1 MRSSA
6 RPDTLGPYKILAAL
20 GQGGGGEVY
29 RAWDPRLRREV
40 ALKVLRERVDPDP
53 ERLQRFIAEARAA
66 SALNH
71 PNIVTIFDAAIDDAR
86 PFIVSELIDGKTL
99 REEISRPLPLKR
111 LLDLAT
117 QIADGL
123 GAAHEAG
130 LVHRDLKPENIM
142 VTRTGRAKIVDFG
155 LVRPMGFQAGR
166 ESMDSRTLGDAQTE
180 TELGLRA
187 GTIPYM
193 SPEQARGGATDMRSD
208 QFSFGL
214 VLYEM
219 IAGRPAFRRETPAKT
234 LEAIISDEAPI
245 AHVGSRIPPPLR
257 WIVERCLAK
266 DPHDRY
272 AATADLHRD
281 LRTLRDRIGEVAAPS
296 DLVSTS
302 RRRWRRILPGA
313 AALAL
318 IVGGAVASRLIAQ
331 PAALDPSRLSF
342 TPLATEAGYE
352 GFPAWSPDGQTI
364 AYTAE
369 VNGVLQIFTRR
380 LASPESVG
388 QVTQAAYDC
397 KHPFWSTD
405 GKRIY
410 YISLARQREG
420 IWSVGAAGGTPQVA
434 IENAS
439 RGAIAPDGR
448 TLAFLR
454 DDQPA
459 DIVGAASLWLSTPDD
474 EPWSKGR
481 LEASARRYES
491 LGALQ
496 FIEGVLSFSR
506 DGRSLGL
513 SVVPRTIGLQ
523 AEHRGWQ
530 LWVIPLP
537 DGPPRRRL
545 AWWTDAAPR
554 VSNFAWLPDN
564 RHIVLGVASLS
575 SPGSDLW
582 LADLADDRAWP
593 LTRSPDSEYDPAL
606 APNGDQVVFTRD
618 VSDFDIVEVP
628 LDGGARRRLIATS
641 RNESD
646 PAWSTDGNLFAFV
659 TDRTGADEIWL
670 RSGEGPRRLDRPL
683 ITQALFGNDRTIML
697 SSPSFSPDGLRIA
710 YQRNAQQPIWP
721 LRIWISLVAG
731 GAPVPLLP
739 PSHEGYQSAPTW
751 SPDGQWI
758 AYTEWKDRQWKLA
771 KVRVGSIE
779 GPIVLRTDG
788 VPHAVPRWSPLNDWI
803 TWGTAEGFVLVSPD
817 GKHERRLPP
826 VRWLNHVW
834 ARDGA
839 SILGIV
845 ATEDLRLSVVRVD
858 VSESGEG
865 QERLI
870 ADLGMSPPVN
880 DPVRGVTLRSDGK
893 AVATSMV
900 QLRGDLWVLHG
911 LQSRR
916 SRSWWPFR

>member
-1 MRSSA
+1 MDSAGA
-6 RPDTLGPYKILAAL
+6 RPLSSVGHYELLSLIGEGGS
-20 GQGGGGEVY
+20 GQVY
-29 RAWDPRLRREV
+29 RAWDPRLQREV
-40 ALKVLRERVDPDP
+40 ALKVLRERLDPDP
-53 ERLQRFIAEARAA
+53 DRLERFIAEARAA

-71 PNIVTIFDAAIDDAR
+71 PNIITVFDAAIDDAR

-111 LLDLAT
+111 VLDLAT

-123 GAAHEAG
+123 AAAHEAG

-142 VTRTGRAKIVDFG
+142 VTRAGRAKIVDFG
-155 LVRPMGFQAGR
+155 LVRPRGFQAVR
-166 ESMDSRTLGDAQTE
+166 VPVDWRALENAQTE

-193 SPEQARGGATDMRSD
+193 SPEQARGAPTDLRSD

-219 IAGRPAFRRETPAKT
+219 IAGRPAFRRETPAAT
-234 LEAIISDEAPI
+234 LEAIINDEAPM
-245 AHVGSRIPPPLR
+245 AASRMPPPLR

-266 DPHDRY
+266 DPDDRY
-272 AATADLHRD
+272 TATADLHRD
-281 LRTLRDRIGEVAAPS
+281 LKTLRDRVGELAAPA
-296 DLVSTS
+296 DLVSPGQIS
-302 RRRWRRILPGA
+302 GRRIVLGGA
-313 AALAL
+313 AVGL
-318 IVGGAVASRLIAQ
+318 IVAGAVASRFIAQ
-331 PAALDPSRLSF
+331 PPAVDPSRLGF

-364 AYTAE
+364 AYAAE
-369 VNGVLQIFTRR
+369 TDGVLQILTRR
-380 LASPESVG
+380 IGSPESVG

-397 KHPFWSTD
+397 KHPFWSPD

-410 YISLARQREG
+410 YVSLAKQREG
-420 IWSVGAAGGTPQVA
+420 IWSVGAAGGTPQVV

-454 DDQPA
+454 DEQA
-459 DIVGAASLWLSTPDD
+459 GDIIGAAGLWLSTPGE
-474 EPWSKGR
+474 EPWPPGR
-481 LEASARRYES
+481 LEASARRYDG
-491 LGALQ
+491 LGTLQ
-496 FIEGVLSFSR
+496 FIEGVVAFSR

-513 SVVPRTIGLQ
+513 SIVPRTIGLQ
-523 AEHRGWQ
+523 AEQRGWQ
-530 LWVIPLP
+530 LWIIPLP
-537 DGPPRRRL
+537 DGPPQRLL

-564 RHIVLGVASLS
+564 RHVVLGVASLAN
-575 SPGSDLW
+575 PGSDLW

-593 LTRSPDSEYDPAL
+593 LTRSPDSEYDPAP
-606 APNGDQVVFTRD
+606 APSGDRVVFTRD
-618 VSDFDIVEVP
+618 VSDFDLVEMP
-628 LDGGARRRLIATS
+628 LDGGPKRRLIATS

-646 PAWSTDGNLFAFV
+646 PVWSADGNLFAFV

-670 RSGEGPRRLDRPL
+670 RSREGPRWLDRPL
-683 ITQALFGNDRTIML
+683 ITQSLFGDDRTIML
-697 SSPSFSPDGLRIA
+697 SSPAFSPDGLRIA
-710 YQRNAQQPIWP
+710 YQRNAQKPIWP
-721 LRIWISLVAG
+721 LRIWVSLIAG

-758 AYTEWKDRQWKLA
+758 AYTEWKDREWKLA
-771 KVRVGSIE
+771 KVRVGSGD

-788 VPHAVPRWSPLNDWI
+788 VPHAVPRWSPLNNWI
-803 TWGTAEGFVLVSPD
+803 TWETADGFVLVSPD
-817 GKHERRLPP
+817 GKQERRLSG
-826 VRWLNHVW
+826 VRWLSHVW
-834 ARDGA
+834 AQDGR
-839 SILGIV
+839 SIVGIV
-845 ATEDLRLSVVRVD
+845 ATEDLRLAVVRLD
-858 VSESGEG
+858 ANDG
-865 QERLI
+865 QERVI

-880 DPVRGVTLRSDGK
+880 DPVRGVSLRSDGR

-900 QLRGDLWVLHG
+900 QLRGDLWILHG
-911 LQSRR
+911 LQSRN
-916 SRSWWPFR
+916 SRSWWPPFRRP

>member
-6 RPDTLGPYKILAAL
+6 RPGSLGPYEIVDAL
-20 GQGGGGEVY
+20 GRGGAGEVY

-53 ERLQRFIAEARAA
+53 ERLERFIAEARAA

-99 REEISRPLPLKR
+99 REEISRPLALKR
-111 LLDLAT
+111 VLDLAT

-123 GAAHEAG
+123 AAAHEAG

-142 VTRTGRAKIVDFG
+142 VTRTGRVKIVDFG
-155 LVRPMGFQAGR
+155 LVQPRGVQAPR
-166 ESMDSRTLGDAQTE
+166 ESVDWGALQNAQTE

-193 SPEQARGGATDMRSD
+193 SPEQARGAPIDLRSD

-219 IAGRPAFRRETPAKT
+219 ISGRPAFRRDTPAAT
-234 LEAIISDEAPI
+234 LGAIINDEAPM
-245 AHVGSRIPPPLR
+245 AGVVSRIPPPLR

-266 DPHDRY
+266 EPDDRY

-281 LRTLRDRIGEVAAPS
+281 LKTLRDHIGEVAARS
-296 DLVSTS
+296 DLDSP
-302 RRRWRRILPGA
+302 RQRRWRRILPGA
-313 AALAL
+313 IALVL
-318 IVGGAVASRLIAQ
+318 IVAGAIASRLIAQ
-331 PAALDPSRLSF
+331 PAAVDASKLTF

-364 AYTAE
+364 AYAAE
-369 VNGVLQIFTRR
+369 VDGVLQIFTRR
-380 LASPESVG
+380 IASPVSVA
-388 QVTQAAYDC
+388 QVTQAGYDC
-397 KHPFWSTD
+397 KHPFWSPD
-405 GKRIY
+405 GKRVY
-410 YISLARQREG
+410 YISLAKQREA

-454 DDQPA
+454 DDEPG
-459 DIVGAASLWLSTPDD
+459 DIVGAASLWLSTPEQ
-474 EPWSKGR
+474 EPWPRGS
-481 LEASARRYES
+481 LEASARRYEG

-496 FIEGVLSFSR
+496 FIEGVLAFSR

-513 SVVPRTIGLQ
+513 SMVPRTIGLQ

-530 LWVIPLP
+530 LWVLPLP

-564 RHIVLGVASLS
+564 RHVVLSVASLA
-575 SPGSDLW
+575 SPGADLW

-593 LTRSPDSEYDPAL
+593 LTRSPDSEYDPAV
-606 APNGDQVVFTRD
+606 APAGDQAVFTRD
-618 VSDFDIVEVP
+618 VSDFDIVEMP
-628 LDGGARRRLIATS
+628 LDGNAQRRLIATS

-646 PAWSTDGNLFAFV
+646 PAWSADGNLLAFV

-670 RSGEGPRRLDRPL
+670 RRQEGPRSMDRPL
-683 ITQALFGNDRTIML
+683 ITQTDFGDDRTIML

-710 YQRNAQQPIWP
+710 YQRNAQKPIWP
-721 LRIWISLVAG
+721 LRIWISLIAG

-771 KVRVGSIE
+771 KVRVGSGE

-788 VPHAVPRWSPLNDWI
+788 VPNAVPRWSPLNDWI
-803 TWGTAEGFVLVSPD
+803 TWGTAQGFVLVSPD
-817 GKHERRLPP
+817 GKHERPLPP
-826 VRWLNHVW
+826 VRWLSHAW
-834 ARDGA
+834 SRDGA
-839 SILGIV
+839 SIVGIV
-845 ATEDLRLSVVRVD
+845 ATPDLRLSVVRID
-858 VSESGEG
+858 VSRSGEG
-865 QERLI
+865 EERLI

-880 DPVRGVTLRSDGK
+880 DPVRGVSLRSDGK
-893 AVATSMV
+893 AIATSMV

-911 LQSRR
+911 LHSRQ